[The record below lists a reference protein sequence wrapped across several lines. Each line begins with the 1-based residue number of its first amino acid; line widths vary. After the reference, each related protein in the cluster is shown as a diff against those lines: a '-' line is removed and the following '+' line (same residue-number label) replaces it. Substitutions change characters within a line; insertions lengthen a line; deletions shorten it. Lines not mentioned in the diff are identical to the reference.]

1 MLAFQLALAVG
12 SALCFSLYAGLVY
25 TALIIWRQQGVVQS
39 PRGFVPHTFIS
50 VVVPARNEAAHLP
63 ACLES
68 LLAQDYPERLYE
80 IIVVDDH
87 STDDTPRLVRERY
100 GHRVRLLQ
108 LATALRGR
116 SINAYKKAALT
127 LGIREAWGEL
137 IVTTDADCLAGPRWL
152 HHLAAAYEQGAPILA
167 GPVRYRPGKGLLG
180 RFQALDNAGMQV
192 LTGAGLAS
200 GRLLLANGANLAY
213 PKALFEKLGGF
224 RGLDK
229 RASGDDMLWVQR
241 AVGAGH
247 AIRYLRHPEAVITT
261 HPQPNWAA
269 FLQQR
274 IRWASKFG
282 ALRDPRLWAAQII
295 AFALCALIF
304 LNYVLGLFGD
314 LFALLLFFALLAGK
328 SLLDYPLLREGTRF
342 LEQPRLLRAFLPAQ
356 LLHIGYVLLA
366 GLGGLFTRRYMWK
379 GRRVR

>member
-1 MLAFQLALAVG
+1 M
-12 SALCFSLYAGLVY
+12 Y
-25 TALIIWRQQGVVQS
+25 TALIIWRQQRNAE
-39 PRGFVPHTFIS
+39 PPPGFVPRTFIS
-50 VVVPARNEAAHLP
+50 VIVPARNEAGHLP
-63 ACLES
+63 ACLER
-68 LLAQDYPERLYE
+68 LLAQDYPDALYE

-116 SINAYKKAALT
+116 TINAYKKAALT

-137 IVTTDADCLAGPRWL
+137 VVTTDADCTAGSRWL
-152 HHLAAAYEQGAPILA
+152 YHLAAAYELGTPLIA

-192 LTGAGLAS
+192 LTGAGLAT

-224 RGLDK
+224 RGLEA

-241 AVGAGH
+241 AVRAGY
-247 AIRYLRHPEAVITT
+247 AIRYLRHPEAVVTT
-261 HPQPNWAA
+261 HPQPDWTS
-269 FLQQR
+269 FLRQR
-274 IRWASKFG
+274 IRWASKFDT
-282 ALRDPRLWAAQII
+282 LRDPALWVAQIVV
-295 AFALCALIF
+295 FALCALIVVG
-304 LNYVLGLFGD
+304 YVTGLFGD

-342 LEQPRLLRAFLPAQ
+342 LGQPRLMRVLLPAQ
-356 LLHIGYVLLA
+356 LMHIGYILLA
-366 GLGGLFTRRYMWK
+366 GLGGPFTRRYIWK